1 MELLIKDFA
10 KIHEAQ
16 IGFDGLTVIA
26 GNNNTGK
33 STVGKILFALFD
45 SLHHIDT
52 RINKEKEHLLKQIVE
67 EETWELLS
75 GKDTGKKA
83 FLIVTALKYFAEYI
97 KQGGDPLSW
106 KAKEVFSLFYDW
118 AIPLAV
124 EEEQAFL
131 GNVHRR
137 MKEARQVNRASY
149 KKQVLKQS
157 FGDIF
162 HGQMNSLLYPDRE
175 AEVDLRL
182 KQKSIS
188 LCFLQNDCTKA
199 ELGID
204 ITSNIMYIDNPFVV
218 DHIAFGLSAGI
229 IRRYEL
235 SRETPMEKKLLR
247 GLERQSPELLQT
259 VIAQKRLEKVL
270 ARMHDVIAGET
281 TRQGDKL
288 SLKNI
293 TYTKPIKLENLSTGL
308 KAFMILKLL
317 IENQALKEKD
327 LLVLDEPEVHL
338 HPEWQILYAEIVVLL
353 QQAFHLTVLLTTHS
367 PYFLHALEVYSAKY
381 GMEEQCRYYL
391 AENKNNEVSFCN
403 VTGDTEKIYQMM
415 LKPFEDLQR
424 MLYGD

>member
-10 KIHEAQ
+10 KIHEAK
-16 IGFDGLTVIA
+16 IEFHGLTVIA

-45 SLHHIDT
+45 SLHHIDK
-52 RINKEKEHLLKQIVE
+52 RIDEERKHLLQQIVE
-67 EETWELLS
+67 EETRELLS
-75 GKDTGKKA
+75 GKDTEKKA
-83 FLIVTALKYFAEYI
+83 FLIVMAPQYFAEYI
-97 KQGGDPLSW
+97 KQGGNPLSW
-106 KAKEVFSLFYDW
+106 NGKEVFNLFYDW
-118 AIPLAV
+118 DVLLAD
-124 EEEQAFL
+124 EEKRAFL
-131 GNVHRR
+131 QNVHRR
-137 MKEARQVNRASY
+137 MQEALQVDRASY
-149 KKQVLKQS
+149 RKQVLKQS
-157 FGDIF
+157 FGDVF
-162 HGQMNSLLYPDRE
+162 HGQMNSLLYPDSE
-175 AEVDLRL
+175 AEIELRL
-182 KQKSIS
+182 KQKSI
-188 LCFLQNDCTKA
+188 FLSFVQDDCTRA
-199 ELGID
+199 DQEID

-218 DHIAFGLSAGI
+218 DRITLGLSAEI
-229 IRRYEL
+229 VRRYEL
-235 SRETPMEKKLLR
+235 SRETPMIEKLLQ

-281 TRQGDKL
+281 MRQGDKL
-288 SLKNI
+288 SLK
-293 TYTKPIKLENLSTGL
+293 TTAYAKPIKLENLSTGL

-327 LLVLDEPEVHL
+327 LLILDEPEVHL

-381 GMEEQCRYYL
+381 SMEGQCRYYL
-391 AENKNNEVSFCN
+391 AENKNHEISFRN

>member
-16 IGFDGLTVIA
+16 IGFHGLTVIA

-52 RINKEKEHLLKQIVE
+52 RIDEERKHLLQQIIE
-67 EETWELLS
+67 EETRELLS
-75 GKDTGKKA
+75 GKDTEKKA
-83 FLIVTALKYFAEYI
+83 FLIVMAPQYFAEYI
-97 KQGGDPLSW
+97 KQGGNPLSW
-106 KAKEVFSLFYDW
+106 NAKEVFSLFYDW

-124 EEEQAFL
+124 EEKQAFL
-131 GNVHRR
+131 RNVHRR
-137 MKEARQVNRASY
+137 MQEALQVDRASY

-182 KQKSIS
+182 KQRSIS

-235 SRETPMEKKLLR
+235 SRETPMEEKLLR

-288 SLKNI
+288 SLKDI

-367 PYFLHALEVYSAKY
+367 PYFLHALEVYSVKY
-381 GMEEQCRYYL
+381 GMEGQCRYYL
-391 AENKNNEVSFCN
+391 AENKNHEVSFCN

>member
-1 MELLIKDFA
+1 
-10 KIHEAQ
+10 
-16 IGFDGLTVIA
+16 
-26 GNNNTGK
+26 
-33 STVGKILFALFD
+33 
-45 SLHHIDT
+45 
-52 RINKEKEHLLKQIVE
+52 
-67 EETWELLS
+67 
-75 GKDTGKKA
+75 
-83 FLIVTALKYFAEYI
+83 
-97 KQGGDPLSW
+97 
-106 KAKEVFSLFYDW
+106 
-118 AIPLAV
+118 
-124 EEEQAFL
+124 
-131 GNVHRR
+131 
-137 MKEARQVNRASY
+137 MKEALQVNRASY

-188 LCFLQNDCTKA
+188 LSFLQNDCTKA

-259 VIAQKRLEKVL
+259 VRAQERLEKVL
-270 ARMHDVIAGET
+270 ARMLDVIAGET

-327 LLVLDEPEVHL
+327 ILVLDEP
-338 HPEWQILYAEIVVLL
+338 
-353 QQAFHLTVLLTTHS
+353 
-367 PYFLHALEVYSAKY
+367 
-381 GMEEQCRYYL
+381 
-391 AENKNNEVSFCN
+391 
-403 VTGDTEKIYQMM
+403 
-415 LKPFEDLQR
+415 
-424 MLYGD
+424 